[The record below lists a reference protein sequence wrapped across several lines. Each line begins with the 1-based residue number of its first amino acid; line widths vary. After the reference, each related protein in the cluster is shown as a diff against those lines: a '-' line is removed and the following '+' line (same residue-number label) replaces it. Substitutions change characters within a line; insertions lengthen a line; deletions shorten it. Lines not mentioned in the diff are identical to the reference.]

1 MWPYLPKQC
10 DCSEDPTNPGTVCN
24 HTGLTADNIAYTGPD
39 LTCTGIVHGMPVKD
53 VIQQL
58 DYYLCS
64 IEIAQ
69 HFLTYIQTH
78 SQEFPEFT
86 TLINGAIDCETI
98 LACGPTPP
106 TTTTTTNPE

>member
-24 HTGLTADNIAYTGPD
+24 HTGLRADDIAYTGPD
-39 LTCTGIVHGMPVKD
+39 LTCTGIFHGMPVKD
-53 VIQQL
+53 AIQQL

-64 IEIAQ
+64 VELAQ

-86 TLINGAIDCETI
+86 TLINGVINCARIIE
-98 LACGPTPP
+98 CGPPI
-106 TTTTTTNPE
+106 TTTTTTTI